1 MQQRFLALIL
11 ALMSS
16 AGYAGG
22 LPKHSAQAGQVGFT
36 ATLLRD
42 TVRVGEPLLVTCVL
56 KNPTIDTQYIPF
68 DTPGNMSDLGM
79 AQYTLLDAEG
89 RTYWPEIWK
98 AVDGTWMSSSCAPV
112 APGDSVYWHQ
122 LLSLDHYYVAATGP
136 HRWFEQ
142 VPGSYRLVIALQLPK
157 FVVGDAFPKGP
168 LSLADT
174 LAFSLVLDS
183 VLTSRIQPYRKV
195 LSDGLW
201 TLFIPIPPQEMDSI
215 LRSLAPRPAAFDATY
230 PYLDYLLPHALSAVK
245 RSASG
250 AIEEGRHFIETY
262 PCHPLSEEMTFD
274 MWYFFGRLGR
284 SASQDSL
291 ARVLLK
297 TYPRNTRVKPMQR
310 WLEARGQ

>member
-1 MQQRFLALIL
+1 MPPVSLVLIL

-89 RTYWPEIWK
+89 RVYWPEIWK

-142 VPGSYRLVIALQLPK
+142 VPGSYRLVIALRLPK
-157 FVVGDAFPKGP
+157 FVAGDPFPKGP
-168 LSLADT
+168 LSLTDT
-174 LAFSLVLDS
+174 LSFSLVLDS
-183 VLTSRIQPYRKV
+183 VLARRIQPYTRIIG
-195 LSDGLW
+195 DGLW
-201 TLFIPIPPQEMDSI
+201 SLFVPFTKQQMDSI
-215 LRSLAPRPAAFDATY
+215 VALLEPSPDSFDVSY
-230 PYLDYLLPHALSAVK
+230 PYLDYLIPHALSAVK
-245 RSASG
+245 DRQPD
-250 AIEEGRHFIETY
+250 AIPEAKRFVAKYAG
-262 PCHPLSEEMTFD
+262 HPLSEEMAFD

-284 SASQDSL
+284 STVQDSL
-291 ARVLLK
+291 AQVLLK
-297 TYPRNTRVKPMQR
+297 TYPRNTRMQLVQR
-310 WLEARGQ
+310 WLKARGQ